1 MYVLKEHTEQLVMT
15 TLWSTYDVDH
25 SVVYMGRNVFI
36 TNFDGDVSIKWLYV
50 WLF

>member
-1 MYVLKEHTEQLVMT
+1 MYVLKEHTEKLVTT

-25 SVVYMGRNVFI
+25 G
-36 TNFDGDVSIKWLYV
+36 YV